1 MPWQQGWHI
10 KGLVML
16 QARVYNEINFEKKLN
31 IFSLLHLPCLD
42 NLMRQARGKPPQAEH
57 VANQEE

>member
-1 MPWQQGWHI
+1 
-10 KGLVML
+10 ML
-16 QARVYNEINFEKKLN
+16 HVPVYREINFEKKLN
-31 IFSLLHLPCLD
+31 IFSLLHLPRLD